1 MILPLTSSYLTMT
14 ATPFPVRVRAAV
26 IEQTERTRRSSK
38 ADIERL
44 IIEESELKIISLDEL
59 RDRERACF
67 AALKFLIPPI
77 RTLPVELLA
86 DIFGVVIHDDTHIHD
101 AFRIS

>member
-1 MILPLTSSYLTMT
+1 MT
-14 ATPFPVRVRAAV
+14 ATPFPVRVRAAF
-26 IEQTERTRRSSK
+26 IEQAERTRRSSQ

-44 IIEESELKIISLDEL
+44 IKESELKIISLDEL

-86 DIFGVVIHDDTHIHD
+86 DIFGVAIHDDTHIHD

>member
-1 MILPLTSSYLTMT
+1 
-14 ATPFPVRVRAAV
+14 
-26 IEQTERTRRSSK
+26 
-38 ADIERL
+38 
-44 IIEESELKIISLDEL
+44 LKIISLDEL

-86 DIFGVVIHDDTHIHD
+86 DIFGVAIHDDTHIHD